1 MLQYEKIR
9 VDPSVKTL
17 FCRGSTFVEVLPL
30 NILHDWQH
38 RLNIPF
44 GKGFHV
50 DVFFIDVL
58 NIAKMLAFHVLV
70 FFGASS

>member
-1 MLQYEKIR
+1 M
-9 VDPSVKTL
+9 
-17 FCRGSTFVEVLPL
+17 